1 MNDRELAA
9 AFVLGE
15 LDERERAEVDRRLA
29 GDPGLRAEIEAMRP
43 LASDLAELPAAAW
56 PVPEI
61 EPAPAPAE
69 TPRAAPAPP
78 APRPRRVWQLR
89 PALALA
95 AVLAAL
101 VVGGGLGALLADDG
115 GGGEP
120 QGGPQLTLSALSP
133 DSPAHGEVSMPTSD
147 EMVLA
152 VGDLPPS
159 AAGQFY
165 EVWLLGG
172 DETLPIASFR
182 VGSDGTATVRV
193 PLPADPTAYRYFD
206 VSRQIAAEG
215 TEHSGDSVLRGP
227 ASPS

>member
-15 LDERERAEVDRRLA
+15 LDERERAEVDHRLA
-29 GDPGLRAEIEAMRP
+29 GDPALRAEVEAMRP
-43 LASDLAELPAAAW
+43 LTSSLAELPAAAW
-56 PVPEI
+56 PVAEV
-61 EPAPAPAE
+61 EPAPAE
-69 TPRAAPAPP
+69 TPQGAPALP
-78 APRPRRVWQLR
+78 APRPHRVWQLR
-89 PALALA
+89 PAFALA
-95 AVLAAL
+95 AMLAAL
-101 VVGGGLGALLADDG
+101 MAGGLGALLVNG

-120 QGGPQLTLSALSP
+120 QGEPQLTLSALP
-133 DSPAHGEVSMPTSD
+133 PNSPAHGEISMPTSD

-152 VGDLPPS
+152 VSDLPRN

-193 PLPADPTAYRYFD
+193 PLPADPAAYRYFD